1 VFQYLIGR
9 VLWAVVLFLAMTFVT
24 YVLFFL
30 IPSNPVQI
38 GRAQFSEG
46 IDIRDA
52 YTLQGPFYEE
62 WGRFVWG
69 IVSEGE
75 LGRSF
80 VNRRPVSERILTA
93 APVTASLIIGGAV
106 VWLLIAIPLGVLSG
120 LRPRSLFDRVGMVFV
135 LIGISTH
142 PVWLGLILRYLFTVK
157 LGWSPAGGYCNLIH
171 PSAGS
176 CGGPI
181 PWFSHLVLPWLTFAL
196 LFAALYVRMIRASVM
211 ETVHEDYV
219 RTARAKGAPQSLI
232 IRRHILRNAMLP
244 IVAMLSLDMAVAIAG
259 PVGGAVFVERVFG
272 LPGLGSLAIE
282 SLARRDTPVILG
294 VVVAVMIVVLVLNV
308 LADIVYSLIDPRVR
322 VSSESVEPEDR
333 RIARAEPV
341 PAAESA

>member
-1 VFQYLIGR
+1 MFQFLIGR

-46 IDIRDA
+46 VDIRDA
-52 YTLQGPFYEE
+52 YTLKGPFYEE

-69 IVSEGE
+69 MVSEGD

-80 VNRRPVSERILTA
+80 VNRRPVSERVMTA

-120 LRPRSLFDRVGMVFV
+120 LRPRSLLDRFGMVFV
-135 LIGISTH
+135 LMGISTH
-142 PVWLGLILRYLFTVK
+142 PVWLGLILRYLFTAK
-157 LGWSPAGGYCNLIH
+157 LGWAPAGGYCNLVN

-181 PWFSHLVLPWLTFAL
+181 PWFSHLLLPWLTFAL
-196 LFAALYVRMIRASVM
+196 LFAALYVRMIRASVI

-219 RTARAKGAPQSLI
+219 RTARAKGAPQLLV

-244 IVAMLSLDMAVAIAG
+244 IAAMLSLDMAVAIAG

-272 LPGLGSLAIE
+272 LPGLGSLALE
-282 SLARRDTPVILG
+282 SLARRDMPVIVG
-294 VVVAVMIVVLVLNV
+294 VVVAVMVAVLVLNL
-308 LADIVYSLIDPRVR
+308 LADILYSLIDPRVR
-322 VSSESVEPEDR
+322 VHSESVEPADR

-341 PAAESA
+341 PATESA